1 MRGRNK
7 HQGKLEFQEK
17 DGFKIL
23 VVREHVGYTGAGVR
37 KRQTKIWLR

>member
-7 HQGKLEFQEK
+7 HQGNLEFQEK

-23 VVREHVGYTGAGVR
+23 VVREDVGYTGVGVR
-37 KRQTKIWLR
+37 KRQAKIWLR